1 MTKTHTDTQEH
12 GLPMIALATF
22 NDVSHQLIE
31 RWAPK
36 AFNSVCWT
44 HFNNW
49 FIYDTYLIMGSIERS
64 NSFDEFLKD
73 RHDEYPDIMGLDVAS
88 YKIIDQQFKASDV
101 TDGGLTEMLDR
112 ILIEQM
118 YQRLAEVVSAG
129 RHSCVNYFLDDFAIY
144 ADDGVGDL
152 VVSGGD
158 VVALI
163 GKTLTDPE
171 VQSSIAPILPKGVDN
186 YYFASLM
193 KSLIQHPDYFEMD
206 VKQLEKTIKDNAVT
220 WLKQAK
226 EFYKTR
232 SW

>member
-1 MTKTHTDTQEH
+1 MTKTLADTQKSES
-12 GLPMIALATF
+12 PMIALATF
-22 NDVSHQLIE
+22 NDITHQLIK

-36 AFNSVCWT
+36 AFHSVCER
-44 HFNNW
+44 HFNGW
-49 FIYDTYLIMGSIERS
+49 FVYDTYLIMGSVEHS
-64 NSFDEFLKD
+64 DSFNEFLKFI
-73 RHDEYPDIMGLDVAS
+73 HEQYPDIMGLDNAS
-88 YKIIDQQFKASDV
+88 YKIIDQQFKASDM

-112 ILIEQM
+112 ILIEKM

-129 RHSCVNYFLDDFAIY
+129 MHSCVDYFLDDFAIY

-152 VVSGGD
+152 VLSGGE

-171 VQSSIAPILPKGVDN
+171 VHACIAPILPTGVDN

-193 KSLIQHPDYFEMD
+193 KSLIRHPDYFEMD
-206 VKQLEKTIKDNAVT
+206 AKQLEQAIKDNAVT
-220 WLKQAK
+220 WLKQAQ
-226 EFYKTR
+226 EFYKTQ